1 MTVKLKT
8 RFLIFLIIS
17 CGLAGAAII
26 LYLYDFEKEDVS
38 RNKVE
43 ILTSPYIT
51 EFSIP
56 TSSSVPN
63 GIGVD
68 KDGMVWF
75 VENKGNKLAMFDKNS
90 YLLTE
95 YKILGDIGEV
105 WSVDFDKDGNLWF
118 TDSNDRIWMFDIAR
132 KHFKSY
138 NVPTKGSRPTD
149 IAIDNEDKIW
159 ITQLRNNYS
168 EEGDRV
174 VVFDP
179 IREKFTEYKLADKS
193 GPAGIVFDKGNLW
206 ITQTYSHNI
215 ARFNAG
221 NFSYQQFAPSQNSV
235 SPIGIAVDAKGAIWF
250 AQHGASKVSRFIE
263 SNQTLFEFTTSP
275 GPEFPI
281 TTPYWILIDSKQNIW
296 FNEHSPNK
304 IAKFVK
310 ENNTLIEYKIPSGK
324 GELVNALTI
333 ALDQKDNLWFT
344 EWTRNRIGLV
354 DPTIQIPFTLD
365 VSPDSVAIDA
375 GKAISFDVTVTPNNI
390 NETRKILFS
399 ASSTITPTG
408 EFINSTMSFEPE
420 QTELAG
426 TSQKTRLFLHTE
438 SGLKHGTYNLTVSA
452 SDDFITYSR
461 IVTFKIR

>member
-26 LYLYDFEKEDVS
+26 LYLHDFEKEDVS

-56 TSSSVPN
+56 TPSSVPN

-68 KDGMVWF
+68 KDDRIWF
-75 VENKGNKLAMFDKNS
+75 VENKGNKLAMLDKNS

-95 YKILGDIGEV
+95 YKIPGDIGEA

-132 KHFKSY
+132 KSLKSY
-138 NVPTKGSRPTD
+138 DVPTKGSRPTD
-149 IAIDNEDKIW
+149 IAIDNDGKIW

-206 ITQTYSHNI
+206 ITQTYAHNL
-215 ARFNAG
+215 AKFNTSD
-221 NFSYQQFAPSQNSV
+221 FSYEQFTLSQNIV
-235 SPIGIAVDAKGAIWF
+235 SPIGINVDAQDMVWF

-275 GPEFPI
+275 SAEFPI

-310 ENNTLIEYKIPSGK
+310 ANNTLIEYKIPSEK

-333 ALDQKDNLWFT
+333 ALDHNDNPWFT
-344 EWTRNRIGLV
+344 EWTRNRIGFV
-354 DPTIQIPFTLD
+354 DSKIPIPFTIN
-365 VSPDSVAIDA
+365 VSPDVAAVDA
-375 GKAISFDVTVTPNNI
+375 GADLSFDVIVTPTNT
-390 NETRKILFS
+390 NEIRSIYFN

-408 EFINSTMSFEPE
+408 EFVNSTISFEPK
-420 QTELAG
+420 QVDLG
-426 TSQKTRLFLHTE
+426 NTSQKTKLFFRTE
-438 SGLKHGTYNLTVSA
+438 PELTRGEYNITVSA
-452 SDDFITYSR
+452 SDGFITYAR
-461 IVTFKIR
+461 VVTLQVR